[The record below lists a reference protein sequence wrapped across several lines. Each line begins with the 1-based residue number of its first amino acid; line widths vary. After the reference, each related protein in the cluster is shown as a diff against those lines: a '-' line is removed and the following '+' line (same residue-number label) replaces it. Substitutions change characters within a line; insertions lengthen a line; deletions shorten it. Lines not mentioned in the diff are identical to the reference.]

1 MTTASRRFAE
11 LLGRN
16 APSADPPPELSPAL
30 ARRILARTERVP
42 FFAHSYTLIHNLDHG
57 GMTTRDLLDFAYT
70 HELDGLCLHINDGD
84 RSSVGEMP
92 AHEREA
98 FRRRIEDLGLSL
110 HLEISATDPAEVDRV
125 TACALDLGVTNIRL
139 YARHE
144 GRLSTVVERVY
155 ADLCH
160 AAEIANRH
168 GLTFDYEQ
176 HEDLKAAEI
185 AGILSR
191 IGDRRINALFDYT
204 NSFNAHEEPLD
215 AIAIL
220 APHIRQVHIKGGRK
234 VVKGA
239 GWGQLGLPQ
248 GSDEDELPGNRMLY
262 ELLMLGEATPQVICF
277 ALEQE
282 VGYYA
287 PPFRL
292 DGEESDPIIQFREPS
307 QTPLDTSRPLERI
320 LLYERRWASQQVVCN
335 RTTVAVLREICAAAL
350 VEADIIAR

>member
-1 MTTASRRFAE
+1 MTIQPMMPSPNMTISLVSRSPVSHT
-11 LLGRN
+11 LPTTLVVGRVREYRN
-16 APSADPPPELSPAL
+16 LAAHRAGSPTDGTTTVPPAVVRL
-30 ARRILARTERVP
+30 A
-42 FFAHSYTLIHNLDHG
+42 H
-57 GMTTRDLLDFAYT
+57 
-70 HELDGLCLHINDGD
+70 
-84 RSSVGEMP
+84 
-92 AHEREA
+92 
-98 FRRRIEDLGLSL
+98 
-110 HLEISATDPAEVDRV
+110 
-125 TACALDLGVTNIRL
+125 
-139 YARHE
+139 
-144 GRLSTVVERVY
+144 
-155 ADLCH
+155 
-160 AAEIANRH
+160 
-168 GLTFDYEQ
+168 
-176 HEDLKAAEI
+176 
-185 AGILSR
+185 
-191 IGDRRINALFDYT
+191 ALFDHP
-204 NSFNAHEEPLD
+204 SSCNAKKPPLD
-215 AIAIL
+215 AIANL
-220 APHIRQVHIKGGRK
+220 APHIRQAHIMGGRK
-234 VVKGA
+234 VGKGA